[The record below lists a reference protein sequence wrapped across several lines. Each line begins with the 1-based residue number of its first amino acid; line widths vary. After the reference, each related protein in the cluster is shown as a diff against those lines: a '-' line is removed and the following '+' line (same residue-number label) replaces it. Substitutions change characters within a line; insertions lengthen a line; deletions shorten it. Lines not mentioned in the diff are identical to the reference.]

1 MIIKIPS
8 TKQQSKSNARN
19 SQKYLMRFAGAA
31 LDEINIIIRIEEL
44 TIQFRGKRVLAS
56 NG

>member
-8 TKQQSKSNARN
+8 TKQESKSNARN
-19 SQKYLMRFAGAA
+19 GQKYLMRFAGAA
-31 LDEINIIIRIEEL
+31 LDEIKIIIRIEEL
-44 TIQFRGKRVLAS
+44 TIHFRGKRVLAS

>member
-1 MIIKIPS
+1 MIIKISS

-19 SQKYLMRFAGAA
+19 GQKYLMRFAGAA
-31 LDEINIIIRIEEL
+31 LDEIKIIIRIEEL
-44 TIQFRGKRVLAS
+44 TIHFRGKRVLAS